1 MASIACM
8 VLIETDNPLL
18 IDPAEALQTAEGTLA
33 LRQAVIDGLP
43 HLTRVIHVMSEESA
57 RFMSMAH
64 EYAMKTSGLGDFIKK
79 SPEDYVSPADQKP

>member
-8 VLIETDNPLL
+8 VLIETDNPVLL
-18 IDPAEALQTAEGTLA
+18 YPEVALRTVEGTKA

-43 HLTRVIHVMSEESA
+43 GLTRVIHVMSEESA

-64 EYAMKTSGLGDFIKK
+64 EHALKSSGLGDALRPPK
-79 SPEDYVSPADQKP
+79 DYVAPADRNH